1 MDLGGQ
7 RADEAHLQC
16 AGVGRH
22 VERVETVVVGE
33 AAHLGVAYADS
44 DSNKCLAVFV
54 GDVTRHLPC
63 AVVNCLSVF
72 LCHIDDFPLHGVA
85 EGLVGKKVCHCLV
98 DGCLFQ
104 FSCDGVVAYVVV
116 GKHKLVVGGSLN
128 LF

>member
-7 RADEAHLQC
+7 RANEAHLQC

-33 AAHLGVAYADS
+33 AAHLCVAYTDS
-44 DSNKCLAVFV
+44 DSDKSLTVFV

-63 AVVNCLSVF
+63 AIAACLTVF
-72 LCHIDDFPLHGVA
+72 LCHIDDFPLHRVA
-85 EGLVGKKVCHCLV
+85 EGLVGKKVCHSLV
-98 DGCLFQ
+98 DGCFFQ
-104 FSCDGVVAYVVV
+104 LSCDGVVAYVVV